1 MWLTIWRSYIEN
13 YIEKNIRQEYLKGDD
28 QPKSSRN
35 YLHLPSDCYSPK
47 RIIIHSKIRK
57 LENDSI
63 GKTITNI
70 AEQTLMKTHNSALHK
85 IKERTCTGQYNQ
97 RDTYKEL
104 YQIPCTRH
112 QHTHQLPRLNNRQ
125 ARLTSYTSQTAK
137 KNQKKNSCTIKK
149 KEKENQAIYHWTS
162 SKQ

>member
-1 MWLTIWRSYIEN
+1 MGEAETMKNRMHIFTTTRPMKKKLIEWGAIELNPLMWLTIWRSYIEN

-70 AEQTLMKTHNSALHK
+70 AE
-85 IKERTCTGQYNQ
+85 
-97 RDTYKEL
+97 
-104 YQIPCTRH
+104 
-112 QHTHQLPRLNNRQ
+112 
-125 ARLTSYTSQTAK
+125 
-137 KNQKKNSCTIKK
+137 
-149 KEKENQAIYHWTS
+149 
-162 SKQ
+162 